1 LSVRVFAHAITI
13 VVSVA
18 GVLALSAAH
27 LQKERGR
34 LLDEFQVATVD
45 SAREARHTLSGR
57 LTALTQDTELLVNLV
72 DRTRR
77 DRGLDRNTQNR
88 VILSAFD
95 ALVAVVVPYRTVM
108 LFAPDG
114 SFSVEAVDPTEDRS
128 RTEEALIAASRALA
142 VTRAPL
148 PSPAMSGPV
157 SIAGDRHFY
166 LYAAGVPGGET
177 IVLTLDAVMFFA
189 TALPAPVGSSRLIV
203 ADPEGQAW
211 LGCPDPARCRSTPAR
226 ALLAGVPAATAGAAV
241 GHWLP
246 PALADRFGIGR
257 APGLLVSGAADTRT
271 GRWQLWLAVSA
282 RAIIERQDSLLRW
295 LIVTSLAA
303 ALSVVAVGIFILRQQ
318 RRAVSLEERLLA
330 AEELAAIRERS
341 DRIIESAP
349 IGVLGVTGDG
359 RVAMVNPFLERKL
372 GPVTVGAPLREAFSG
387 EVAAGAQW
395 LDRALAP
402 PPTGLGDVVQLR
414 DVPLCAPRP
423 GEFDLHLVPLNRGG
437 DDIRAFALI
446 EDRSEVRNLERQLIR
461 AEKLSTVGV
470 LSAGIAHEIGTPLAV
485 IRGRTEYVARQ
496 LGARPDLDQ
505 DVAAIVGQIDGI
517 SSTIRQLLDFSR
529 TTTIERRPV
538 TLAVVTAR
546 CRQLLDWRL
555 DARQLTLQLSVDP
568 ALPPLA
574 ADEDQL
580 QQVLVN
586 VLMNACDAC
595 GPGGVVRL
603 VAAPAGPDR
612 LRIVCVDDGCGVAR
626 EHLNAVFDP
635 FFTTKKRGEG
645 TGLGLSI
652 VASIVRNHGG
662 DVRLASVPGRGTTV
676 TILWPTLTSPEG
688 TSR

>member
-1 LSVRVFAHAITI
+1 VRIVAHVITI

-18 GVLALSAAH
+18 GVLTLSAAH

-34 LLDEFQVATVD
+34 LLAEFEATTVD
-45 SAREARHTLSGR
+45 AAREARHTLAGR
-57 LTALTQDTELLVNLV
+57 LTALSQDTQLLVNLV
-72 DRTRR
+72 ERTRR
-77 DRGLDRNTQNR
+77 NAALDRDTQNQ

-108 LFAPDG
+108 LFGPDG
-114 SFSVEAVDPTEDRS
+114 ALSVEAVDPTEDRGH
-128 RTEEALIAASRALA
+128 TEAALIGASRAVA
-142 VTRAPL
+142 AGRPGAK
-148 PSPAMSGPV
+148 SPVMNGPV
-157 SIAGDRHFY
+157 TIGGDRRFY
-166 LYAAGVPGGET
+166 VYAAAVPRGET
-177 IVLTLDAVMFFA
+177 IVVTLDAVMFFA
-189 TALPAPVGSSRLIV
+189 TALPPAVGSSQLIV
-203 ADPEGQAW
+203 ADPDGQAW
-211 LGCPDPARCRSTPAR
+211 LGCPDAARCRPTPVR
-226 ALLAGVPAATAGAAV
+226 TLMAGVPGAAR
-241 GHWLP
+241 GHSLKP
-246 PALADRFGIGR
+246 ELAERFGIGR
-257 APGLLVSGAADTRT
+257 APGLLVSGAADSRT

-282 RAIIERQDSLLRW
+282 RAILERQDSLLAW

-359 RVAMVNPFLERKL
+359 RVALVNPFLERKL

-387 EVAAGAQW
+387 AVTEGAQW

-402 PPTGLGDVVQLR
+402 AQRGLADAVQLR

-423 GEFDLHLVPLNRGG
+423 GEFDLHLVPLDRGS

-470 LSAGIAHEIGTPLAV
+470 LSAGIAHEIATPLAV
-485 IRGRTEYVARQ
+485 IRGRTEHVARQ
-496 LGARPDLDQ
+496 LGARPDLDE
-505 DVAAIVGQIDGI
+505 DVTAIVGQIDVI

-529 TTTIERRPV
+529 TTSIERRPV
-538 TLAVVTAR
+538 SLAEVAAR

-555 DARQLTLQLSVDP
+555 DARRLTLQLGVGPD
-568 ALPPLA
+568 LPPLA
-574 ADEDQL
+574 ADEHQL

-586 VLMNACDAC
+586 VVMNACDAC
-595 GPGGVVRL
+595 RPGGAVRL
-603 VAAPAGPDR
+603 LAAAAGPDR
-612 LRIVCVDDGCGVAR
+612 LRILCIDDGCGVAS

-676 TILWPTLTSPEG
+676 TIFWPTARGG
-688 TSR
+688 TSA

>member
-1 LSVRVFAHAITI
+1 VRVVAHAITI

-18 GVLALSAAH
+18 GVLALSASH
-27 LQKERGR
+27 LHKERGR
-34 LLDEFQVATVD
+34 LLDEFQGATVD
-45 SAREARHTLSGR
+45 AAREARHTLAGR
-57 LTALTQDTELLVNLV
+57 LTALTQDTELLVNMI

-114 SFSVEAVDPTEDRS
+114 SFSVEAVDPGEDRS
-128 RTEEALIAASRALA
+128 RTEAALIAASRALA
-142 VTRAPL
+142 AAVTRSPRQ
-148 PSPAMSGPV
+148 SPAITGPV
-157 SIAGDRHFY
+157 TIAGDRHFY

-189 TALPAPVGSSRLIV
+189 SALPAPMGGSQLIV
-203 ADPEGQAW
+203 ADPDGQAW
-211 LGCPDPARCRSTPAR
+211 QGCPDPGRCRSMAAR
-226 ALLAGVPAATAGAAV
+226 VLLAGVPAGATV

-257 APGLLVSGAADTRT
+257 APGLLVSAAADTRT

-282 RAIIERQDSLLRW
+282 RAIIERQDSLQRW
-295 LIVTSLAA
+295 LMVTSLAA
-303 ALSVVAVGIFILRQQ
+303 ALSVVAIGIFILRQQ
-318 RRAVSLEERLLA
+318 RRAVSLEERLIA
-330 AEELAAIRERS
+330 AEELAALRERS

-372 GPVTVGAPLREAFSG
+372 GPVTVGAPLRQAFSG
-387 EVAAGAQW
+387 DVAEGARW

-402 PPTGLGDVVQLR
+402 PPTGVGDLVQLR

-423 GEFDLHLVPLNRGG
+423 GEFDLHLVPLDRGG

-485 IRGRTEYVARQ
+485 IRGRTEYLARQ

-538 TLAVVTAR
+538 ALAAVTAR
-546 CRQLLDWRL
+546 CRQLLEWRL
-555 DARQLTLQLSVDP
+555 DARRLTLQLSVDP
-568 ALPPLA
+568 ALPALA
-574 ADEDQL
+574 ADEAQL

-595 GPGGVVRL
+595 RPGGVVRL
-603 VAAPAGPDR
+603 MAAPAGPDR
-612 LRIVCVDDGCGVAR
+612 LRIVCVDDGCGVAG

-662 DVRLASVPGRGTTV
+662 DVRLASVAGRGTTV